1 MNFSKI
7 KNIVLKS
14 ISGIMG
20 ITFIIGASSLDSEG
34 TIVPILMVVISTV
47 WLILFAIA
55 NGYMDIGGD
64 DDEPYDQLPKRRNR

>member
-7 KNIVLKS
+7 KDIVLKF

-20 ITFIIGASSLDSEG
+20 ITFIVGASSLDSEG
-34 TIVPILMVVISTV
+34 TTVPLLMVIVSTI
-47 WLILFAIA
+47 WLTLFAIA

-64 DDEPYDQLPKRRNR
+64 DNESHE